1 MNSLTLI
8 GRLGAEPV
16 IHNSNGTMAARIS
29 LGVTIKTSNTESQTE
44 WFEVYLWERL
54 AYFTQQ
60 YYHTGDKV
68 YIKGHLTSSTY
79 EDKDGNSHYVT
90 QIVADE
96 TEKLSTA
103 KRNIKTPE

>member
-16 IHNSNGTMAARIS
+16 IHNSNCTMVARIS

-44 WFEVYLWERL
+44 WLEVYLWERL
-54 AYFTQQ
+54 AYFVQQ

-68 YIKGHLTSSTY
+68 YIKGHLTSDTY